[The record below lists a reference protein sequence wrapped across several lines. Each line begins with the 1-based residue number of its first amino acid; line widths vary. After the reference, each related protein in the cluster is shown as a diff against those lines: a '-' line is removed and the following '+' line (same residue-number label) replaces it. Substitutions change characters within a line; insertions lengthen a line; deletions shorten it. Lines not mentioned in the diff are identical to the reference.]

1 MTEDNKY
8 NLEDLVTS
16 SLEQRPIDF
25 SDAFNSLITDKL
37 QTAIQNKKIEVA
49 QRIYSDNNV
58 EEE

>member
-58 EEE
+58 EE